1 MKITAT
7 TFQLKHLNSSF
18 KSSYSIGDIVDS
30 PCGIGTIIELDVST
44 GNCKLEMDKNYE
56 DVQRRSP

>member
-18 KSSYSIGDIVDS
+18 KSSYSIGDIVES

-44 GNCKLEMDKNYE
+44 GN
-56 DVQRRSP
+56 